1 MATSTSQLLP
11 AATFLPAASP
21 PPPPCRFRF
30 GAFFRGADTLVEP
43 HDYGGIDYLCAWIGQ
58 RDAMNCPQP
67 PCFNPYWHGAMLQLA
82 RERGLSVAYYAYI
95 IAFLA
100 KATGLLDCDVGEPS
114 LCQRGAMFI
123 RENKHLIL
131 RTYARFANETARVL
145 GRSAE
150 VLFLME
156 PDWHQYH
163 ADTQQGGGLRT
174 DEMVDL
180 FQLMVTQI
188 RHFLPRARIS
198 LDISP
203 WVPEQGPW
211 LTPFLQSCTIDFLH
225 TAGGRT
231 SAASELIRANDRGNT
246 VRWAD
251 VHRIS
256 GLGIIADAGYGVA
269 GVSQGLDAA
278 WDDPDN
284 LRNRIADGVVAV
296 TQADPGEAW
305 GAALAPLRRHL
316 PRPRV
321 CDWTDPTYAP
331 PPSTTPVAAQEARQV
346 RRAARDPRP
355 NAPRPHAPLPRP
367 PHPVATLPR
376 ETSTHAHIRRVRAC
390 MRGALSSPQTAAS
403 QWRNSSVYAAAAA
416 VGLALVGALL
426 LRLKRC
432 VGRKL
437 CPRGHRAAPH
447 PAVRSA
453 ASSARP
459 KPRGAA
465 RTPRISA
472 DALEMG
478 SDVGDG
484 ASAVEMGWGATKAS
498 KASKASK
505 ATKATKA
512 AKAAKATKAA
522 STSSRQ
528 PKPVASAVTR
538 KGGGRAAGGE
548 ADDGA
553 AAPTG
558 GGGGAKAQPGKATR
572 ASAKSKAEAKQQ
584 KTALLGADKAAA
596 AAAKDDEVPV
606 SRAKRAGGKADKGGK
621 ASKSRGGAKT
631 KSTQKPSKEGGALVL
646 CDGDGD
652 SSE

>member
-1 MATSTSQLLP
+1 M
-11 AATFLPAASP
+11 
-21 PPPPCRFRF
+21 
-30 GAFFRGADTLVEP
+30 
-43 HDYGGIDYLCAWIGQ
+43 
-58 RDAMNCPQP
+58 
-67 PCFNPYWHGAMLQLA
+67 
-82 RERGLSVAYYAYI
+82 
-95 IAFLA
+95 
-100 KATGLLDCDVGEPS
+100 
-114 LCQRGAMFI
+114 
-123 RENKHLIL
+123 
-131 RTYARFANETARVL
+131 
-145 GRSAE
+145 
-150 VLFLME
+150 
-156 PDWHQYH
+156 
-163 ADTQQGGGLRT
+163 
-174 DEMVDL
+174 
-180 FQLMVTQI
+180 
-188 RHFLPRARIS
+188 
-198 LDISP
+198 
-203 WVPEQGPW
+203 
-211 LTPFLQSCTIDFLH
+211 
-225 TAGGRT
+225 
-231 SAASELIRANDRGNT
+231 
-246 VRWAD
+246 
-251 VHRIS
+251 
-256 GLGIIADAGYGVA
+256 
-269 GVSQGLDAA
+269 
-278 WDDPDN
+278 
-284 LRNRIADGVVAV
+284 
-296 TQADPGEAW
+296 
-305 GAALAPLRRHL
+305 
-316 PRPRV
+316 
-321 CDWTDPTYAP
+321 
-331 PPSTTPVAAQEARQV
+331 
-346 RRAARDPRP
+346 
-355 NAPRPHAPLPRP
+355 
-367 PHPVATLPR
+367 
-376 ETSTHAHIRRVRAC
+376 
-390 MRGALSSPQTAAS
+390 
-403 QWRNSSVYAAAAA
+403 
-416 VGLALVGALL
+416 GLALVGALL

-432 VGRKL
+432 VGRLL

-498 KASKASK
+498 KATK
-505 ATKATKA
+505 ATKATRA
-512 AKAAKATKAA
+512 TKATKAA

-538 KGGGRAAGGE
+538 KGGGRAAGGNKGT

-631 KSTQKPSKEGGALVL
+631 KSTRKPSQEGGALVL